1 MLSLHDLARAK
12 NILYGETNE
21 KDSWRRVPSG
31 KFVGLPLCVSF
42 GLELPSAGILT

>member
-21 KDSWRRVPSG
+21 KDSWRRVWEIRG
-31 KFVGLPLCVSF
+31 
-42 GLELPSAGILT
+42 PSALRQFWNWNFRPPAF